1 MQLNYEQIAQ
11 DMRKAIEQ
19 NLMATQKSALQ
30 QPMAEI
36 QTAARLVVETM
47 ATIDL
52 DDPESCA
59 AVIPDLYGL
68 MQTAYS
74 ELGKVERIR
83 ADYVTVLDDPRT
95 HSEIIARYKK
105 ATGADWI
112 EQHTSP
118 GGCAVIP
125 ALDNREF
132 SSMTIAEVVRACL
145 PEIKSALRQFSRD
158 DVHAFF
164 VAKGL
169 RGKKNS
175 FYQAISIAQH

>member
-11 DMRKAIEQ
+11 DMRKVIEQ
-19 NLMATQKSALQ
+19 NLLTARESALHE
-30 QPMAEI
+30 PMSEI
-36 QTAARLVVETM
+36 QTAARLVAETM

-52 DDPESCA
+52 DDPKSRA
-59 AVIPDLYGL
+59 AVILDLYGL
-68 MQTAYS
+68 MQTAHA

-83 ADYVTVLDDPRT
+83 ADYAAVLDNPRT

-125 ALDNREF
+125 ALENREF
-132 SSMTIAEVVRACL
+132 SSMTIAEAVRACL
-145 PEIKSALRQFSRD
+145 PEIRSALRQFSRD
-158 DVHAFF
+158 EVHAFF